1 MKKLNLEKLG
11 TRLRALRESRGLSG
25 EQLADR
31 LGIASHTYYRYE
43 RGEAENIPFEVVIRL
58 AVEYGIPVDAIAAL
72 GEAIEVERLPDDP
85 LEQLLRNIRNLLGGL
100 PENQRKR
107 MITFFNRLTRELTEA
122 FSKETAEET
131 ASSLSELPDWFRK
144 QYAS

>member
-11 TRLRALRESRGLSG
+11 TRLRALRESRNLSG

-31 LGIASHTYYRYE
+31 LGIAVHTYYRYE

-58 AVEYGIPVDAIAAL
+58 AIEYGITVDALAAL
-72 GEAIEVERLPDDP
+72 GEAIEVGGLPNDP
-85 LEQLLRNIRNLLGGL
+85 LEQMLRNIRNLVGGL
-100 PENQRKR
+100 PENQRRR
-107 MITFFNRLTRELTEA
+107 MVTFFNRLTRELTEA
-122 FSKETAEET
+122 FAEETAEES